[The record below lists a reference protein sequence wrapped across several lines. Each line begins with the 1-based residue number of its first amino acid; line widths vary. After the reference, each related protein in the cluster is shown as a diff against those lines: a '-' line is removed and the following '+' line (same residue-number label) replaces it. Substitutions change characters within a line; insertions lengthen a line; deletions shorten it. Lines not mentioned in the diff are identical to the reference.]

1 MNKIKSI
8 LVCVALV
15 PLLIFGQVQRA
26 TPKMNVEIYDTT
38 YNFNQLG
45 FTYSTMNAFFA
56 LNLATPPFHSASWGA
71 VDLATGELLMNTTLK
86 DDTTSSFGRSFSIA
100 FNHYDDESASVFVIS
115 SGLTGYYI
123 LDDSLNIELNLYDL
137 GIFPDPHGIA
147 KLQDG
152 RYAYFADTAQI
163 LNFQSSTIPDSTDWE
178 TVGHD
183 IVLFDPSDSSKVV
196 LFDWFAKID
205 TGFIIPEYMYEGDL
219 GDSLIDWG
227 HPNSIFED
235 YDGNLLVSWRHL
247 GCFKIDVNSGN
258 ILWWIGLPDSL
269 GIQNGFNEPTCISG
283 DCRTR
288 LQHDLRAI
296 PGMPNH
302 YSLFDNG
309 DTARNYSRAFIFEID
324 TANNTMTVNK
334 DPHLMRS
341 DFMGSTNILPDGSYL
356 VNVPTIQRLPF
367 DKFPAW
373 MQNGQFQ
380 DSILHYIHLAGS
392 DIFLYDSNDNLV
404 AKYWTDSANFVYNT
418 FLKDFSTWPAI
429 SCDEDTLVASQ
440 TPAGLAWLNEVGD
453 TVSTSNT
460 ILADGQDYRL
470 QFPFGLLTG
479 FSRKFNSGACLST
492 AVRDIRLKD
501 FTAYPNPTSNILHFS
516 ESLGKFE
523 VLDLTGKIVF
533 KGIGS
538 YAETASLNAGMYFL
552 HGYVGESRVTYRF
565 LKD

>member
-1 MNKIKSI
+1 MNKIK
-8 LVCVALV
+8 LFAVCIALI
-15 PLLIFGQVQRA
+15 PLLVFAQIQRA
-26 TPKMNVEIYDTT
+26 TPKMNVEIYDSS

-71 VDLATGELLMNTTLK
+71 VDLATGQLLMNTTLK
-86 DDTTSSFGRSFSIA
+86 DDTTTSFGRSFSIA
-100 FNHYDDESASVFVIS
+100 FNHYDDESATVFAIS
-115 SGLTGYYI
+115 SDLTGYFL
-123 LDDSLNIELNLYDL
+123 LDDSLNVVLNLYDL

-163 LNFQSSTIPDSTDWE
+163 LNFQSSTIPDSSDWE
-178 TVGHD
+178 AVGHD
-183 IVLFDPSDSSKVV
+183 IVLFDPSDSSTVV
-196 LFDWFAKID
+196 LFDWFANID
-205 TGFIIPEYMYEGDL
+205 TGFIIPAYMYEGDL

-258 ILWWIGLPDSL
+258 VLWWIGLPDSL

-283 DCRTR
+283 DCITR
-288 LQHDLRAI
+288 LQHDIRPIA
-296 PGMPNH
+296 GMPNH

-309 DTARNYSRAFIFEID
+309 DTARNYSRALIFEID
-324 TANNTMTVNK
+324 PGNNTMTVNK
-334 DPHLMRS
+334 DPHFMLS
-341 DFMGSTNILPDGSYL
+341 NFMGSTNVLADGSYL

-392 DIFLYDSNDNLV
+392 DIFLYDANDNLV

-418 FLKDFSTWPAI
+418 FIKDFSSWPMI
-429 SCDEDTLVASQ
+429 QCDGDTMEATQS
-440 TPAGLAWLNEVGD
+440 PNGLGWLNASGD
-453 TVSTSNT
+453 TVSTNT
-460 ILADGQDYRL
+460 RVLADGQDYRL

-479 FSRKFNSGACLST
+479 FSTKFNSSSCLST
-492 AVRDIRLKD
+492 AITDIRLKD
-501 FTAYPNPTSNILHFS
+501 FSAYPNPTNSILQFS
-516 ESLGKFE
+516 EALDKFE
-523 VLDLTGKIVF
+523 IVDLTGKVVLQ
-533 KGIGS
+533 GQGS
-538 YAETASLNAGMYFL
+538 FVETASLYAGVYFL
-552 HGYVGESRVTYRF
+552 HGYIGDSRLSYRF